1 MNGDSLLAGLTRHDA
16 SEVDETIG
24 LESVISPTTSLALPL
39 LTHQQE
45 GMERA
50 LAFGACLLGD
60 DMGLGKTVQAIGVT
74 ASAIEAGLRPVV
86 WVVPP
91 SLRTNTVREFS
102 KFAPHLTTH
111 VVVGQTPS
119 CLPAVDVIIC
129 GDSVVSHWESALVD
143 HGLGGLVVD
152 ECHRAKSRTTKRA
165 KAIRVLSRAV
175 PKDGPNGPGPKLLM
189 SGTPITNHPAEL
201 VSLLDILGLIGKFGG
216 PVSFLDRYCPRIPG
230 NRYGMRGIDH
240 DRLSD
245 LHVRLCDLTMVRR
258 TKDEVLELPNKGF
271 LAISLEADAKV
282 AAEYR
287 MCESDLRRYLAEVC
301 GYSGARLARADKAA
315 ALVQLGKLRRL
326 AGLAIVESTTQ
337 YVEELLQSTL
347 PGEPQEQVVVFCE
360 HRDVAEALAKS
371 LGCPAIQGGMGDVAK
386 QAAIDGFQSGEHTTL
401 VANSVAGGI
410 GITLTAGRHV
420 VFAELPWTAAMVDQS
435 ISRCHRYGA
444 EREVVGHVVFPDLG
458 PSTEPITH
466 RMWGLIEA
474 KHSVASEVVD
484 GEVGAILMDED
495 MADSL
500 IAAYLS

>member
-16 SEVDETIG
+16 SEVEETVG

-50 LAFGACLLGD
+50 LAFGACLLAD
-60 DMGLGKTVQAIGVT
+60 DMGLGKTCQAIGVT

-111 VVVGQTPS
+111 VVVGQKPS
-119 CLPAVDVIIC
+119 CLPDVDVIIC
-129 GDSVVSHWESALVD
+129 GDSVVSHWESTLID
-143 HGLGGLVVD
+143 HGIGGLVVD
-152 ECHRAKSRTTKRA
+152 ECHRAKSRTTNRA
-165 KAIRVLSRAV
+165 KAIRALSKVL
-175 PKDGPNGPGPKLLM
+175 PKSGPRLLM

-201 VSLLDILGLIGKFGG
+201 VSLLTILGLIGKFGG
-216 PVSFLDRYCPRIPG
+216 PVNYLDRYCPKIPSS
-230 NRYGMRGIDH
+230 RYGARGIDH
-240 DRLSD
+240 DRLGE
-245 LHVRLCDLTMVRR
+245 LHVRLSDLTMVRR

-271 LAISLEADAKV
+271 LAISLESDSKV
-282 AAEYR
+282 AGEYR
-287 MCESDLRRYLAEVC
+287 MCEADLRRYLSEVC
-301 GYSGARLARADKAA
+301 GYSGARLARADKAQ
-315 ALVQLGKLRRL
+315 ALVQLTKLRAL
-326 AGLAIVESTTQ
+326 AGMAIVQSTTQ

-347 PGEPQEQVVVFCE
+347 PGEPQEQVVVFTE
-360 HRDVAEALAKS
+360 HRDVAEALSKS

-386 QAAIDGFQSGEHTTL
+386 QAAIDGFQSGEHTVL
-401 VANSVAGGI
+401 VANSVAGGV

-420 VFAELPWTAAMVDQS
+420 VFAELPWTAAMVDQC

-444 EREVVGHVVFPDLG
+444 EREVVGHIVFPDFG
-458 PSTEPITH
+458 PTTEPITH
-466 RMWGLIEA
+466 RMWGLIES

-500 IAAYLS
+500 IAQYLS

>member
-24 LESVISPTTSLALPL
+24 LESLISPTTSLALPL

-50 LAFGACLLGD
+50 LAFGSTLCSD
-60 DMGLGKTVQAIGVT
+60 DMGLGKTAQAIGVT
-74 ASAIEAGLRPVV
+74 ASALEAGHRPVV

-91 SLRTNTVREFS
+91 SLRTNTVREFD

-111 VVVGQTPS
+111 VVVGQKPS
-119 CLPAVDVIIC
+119 CLPDVDVIIV
-129 GDSVVSHWESALVD
+129 GDSVVSHWEAALID

-152 ECHRAKSRTTKRA
+152 ECHRAKSRTTRRA
-165 KAIRVLSRAV
+165 KAIRALSKIV
-175 PKDGPNGPGPKLLM
+175 KGPRLLM
-189 SGTPITNHPAEL
+189 SGTPIQNHPGEL
-201 VSLLDILGLIGKFGG
+201 VSLLTILGLIGKFGG
-216 PVSFLDRYCPRIPG
+216 PVNFLDRYCPRIPG
-230 NRYGMRGIDH
+230 NRFGMRGIDH
-240 DRLSD
+240 DMLSD
-245 LHVRLCDLTMVRR
+245 LHVRLSDLCMIRR

-271 LAISLEADAKV
+271 LAISLESNDKV

-287 MCESDLRRYLAEVC
+287 MCEADLRRYLSEVC
-301 GYSGARLARADKAA
+301 GYNGARLARADKAA

-337 YVEELLQSTL
+337 YVEELLSSTL
-347 PGEPQEQVVVFCE
+347 PGEPQEQVVIFCE

-386 QAAIDGFQSGEHTTL
+386 QAVVDAFQSGDETVL
-401 VANSVAGGI
+401 VANSVAGGV

-420 VFAELPWTAAMVDQS
+420 VFAELPWHAAAVDQQV
-435 ISRCHRYGA
+435 SRCHRYGA
-444 EREVVGHVVFPDLG
+444 EREVVGHVVFPDFG
-458 PSTEPITH
+458 PSVEPITH

-474 KHSVASEVVD
+474 KHSVAAAVIDNEI
-484 GEVGAILMDED
+484 GAVLMDED
-495 MADSL
+495 MAESL
-500 IAAYLS
+500 IATYLS